1 MLPSKRLLTGILVIG
16 IALMFGLLITVFL
29 KYREFSENPAKLVD
43 AIPAGTDISIGEI
56 QHTAVK
62 DGRKEWS
69 LEAVSAQYSDSAK
82 TALFDDVR
90 VSFFLE
96 NDREVMVKGRQGR
109 LDTETN
115 DIEISGN
122 VIVQDADYQ
131 LEAETILYDHVNRKI
146 NVPVPVTITGQA
158 FKLQGDT
165 MSVDLASETAV
176 LKGMVKGTFSE
187 ENASLF

>member
-1 MLPSKRLLTGILVIG
+1 MLPSKRILTGILVIG

-43 AIPAGTDISIGEI
+43 AIPEGTDISIGEI

-69 LEAVSAQYSDSAK
+69 LEAASAQYSDSAK
-82 TALFDDVR
+82 KALFDDVR

-96 NDREVMVKGRQGR
+96 NGREVMVKGRQGQ

-131 LEAETILYDHVNRKI
+131 LAAETIFYDHVNRKI

-158 FKLQGDT
+158 FKLQADT
-165 MSVDLASETAV
+165 MTVDLGSETAV
-176 LKGMVKGTFSE
+176 LKGKVKGTFRE